1 MDKFDHLASEDM
13 AEQIRLANEMIEE
26 ILQEERKLSRTR
38 GSELKVKQEGH
49 MQRAFLYGFG
59 SYVVIGIIITV
70 NQLAQQH
77 INPINAVIIVIIYGL
92 LAFLFFQVGK
102 ERPPNKSWLHAVGG
116 WLLGF
121 ASALI
126 ALYGSVLA
134 LYYILYGTL
143 P

>member
-1 MDKFDHLASEDM
+1 
-13 AEQIRLANEMIEE
+13 
-26 ILQEERKLSRTR
+26 
-38 GSELKVKQEGH
+38 V
-49 MQRAFLYGFG
+49 QRAFLYGFG

-70 NQLAQQH
+70 NQLTQQH
-77 INPINAVIIVIIYGL
+77 INPTNAVIVVIIYGL
-92 LAFLFFQVGK
+92 LAFLFFQAGK
-102 ERPPNKSWLHAVGG
+102 ERPPNKSRLHAIAG